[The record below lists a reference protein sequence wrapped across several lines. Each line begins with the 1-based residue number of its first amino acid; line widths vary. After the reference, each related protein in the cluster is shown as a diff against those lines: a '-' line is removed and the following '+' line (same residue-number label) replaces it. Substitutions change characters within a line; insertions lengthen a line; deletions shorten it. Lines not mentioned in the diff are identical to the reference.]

1 MSRKQ
6 ADRFIKE
13 QKKVLD
19 EMKRVAKKAGKSVAQ
34 MVPWTPFEEAEPMP
48 QLPDEQVFVNSRYQV
63 CIKKRVAPPPFG
75 KYVELSIKTRDREA
89 FHDWRDFQ
97 RIKNELV
104 GEEFEG
110 LELYPAEDRLVDT
123 ANQYY
128 MHVFMPQ
135 YPDGHF
141 PFGYRTSLV
150 AGAGAYGSK
159 QRPFEVE
166 PRDMMTEEDFKKFI
180 SKELRITN
188 AGPAIPSRK
197 FEEVAGRGDRDSE
210 EDPPKGG

>member
-6 ADRFIKE
+6 AVRFIKE
-13 QKKVLD
+13 QKKILD
-19 EMKRVAKKAGKSVAQ
+19 EMKAAAKRAGKSIAQ

-48 QLPDEQVFVNSRYQV
+48 GLPQEQVFVNSRYQV
-63 CIKKRVAPPPFG
+63 SVKKRVAPPPFG
-75 KYVELSIKTRDREA
+75 KYIELSIKTRDREA

-128 MHVFMPQ
+128 MHVFMPK
-135 YPDGHF
+135 YPNGHF
-141 PFGYRTSLV
+141 PFGYQTRLV
-150 AGAGAYGSK
+150 AGEGVFGSK
-159 QRPFEVE
+159 QRPFETE
-166 PRDMMTEEDFKKFI
+166 PRDMMTGEDFKKFI
-180 SKELRITN
+180 SNELKVQN
-188 AGPAIPSRK
+188 VEPAIPSRK
-197 FEEVAGRGDRDSE
+197 FEEVAGRSHRDSE
-210 EDPPKGG
+210 EDPP